1 MHEGV
6 VVSVGEGQV
15 VEYLVLGADSVGLLS
30 AGRTVIPGEGHCT
43 PTIMVVNRQDET
55 AVKYFN
61 YFRKILQQ
69 FLKNISIILE
79 KYFKTFQKNILML
92 PSL

>member
-15 VEYLVLGADSVGLLS
+15 VEYLVLGADSVGLLT
-30 AGRTVIPGEGHCT
+30 AGWTVIPGEGHCT

-55 AVKYFN
+55 AVEN
-61 YFRKILQQ
+61 NLAILESNFRKI
-69 FLKNISIILE
+69 FH
-79 KYFKTFQKNILML
+79 
-92 PSL
+92 